1 MNHNMIGDLILN
13 DALELYGQPKWT
25 FGKNTC
31 NTYEVFVEK
40 VHMPD
45 GDVMP
50 AWPVVELIERDE
62 ALTLLFSRWFLENA
76 MRSACDLTEQT
87 DSNVTLSMNLL
98 PLYADRES
106 FVDEVVAMLKK
117 TGLKPQKMQ
126 FEVSEAQDLTERGI
140 ANLNA
145 LHDEHGIGTSTA
157 WSWINPTARWCPG
170 TSRPAAWWWR
180 FCTWRIRSIC
190 TCAPRASKT
199 RTSLSSSRSW
209 AASRARASSS
219 ASPWTWRR

>member
-45 GDVMP
+45 GDVIP

-76 MRSACDLTEQT
+76 MRFGLRPDR
-87 DSNVTLSMNLL
+87 
-98 PLYADRES
+98 ADGFQRDAVHE
-106 FVDEVVAMLKK
+106 
-117 TGLKPQKMQ
+117 
-126 FEVSEAQDLTERGI
+126 
-140 ANLNA
+140 
-145 LHDEHGIGTSTA
+145 
-157 WSWINPTARWCPG
+157 
-170 TSRPAAWWWR
+170 PAAPLCR
-180 FCTWRIRSIC
+180 SRILC
-190 TCAPRASKT
+190 G
-199 RTSLSSSRSW
+199 
-209 AASRARASSS
+209 
-219 ASPWTWRR
+219 

>member
-45 GDVMP
+45 GDVIP

-106 FVDEVVAMLKK
+106 FVDDVVAMLKK

-145 LHDEHGIGTSTA
+145 LHDEHGIRPVAGQFRHGTFQCRSA
-157 WSWINPTARWCPG
+157 ARGALRRPG
-170 TSRPAAWWWR
+170 AGQILWGA
-180 FCTWRIRSIC
+180 
-190 TCAPRASKT
+190 
-199 RTSLSSSRSW
+199 
-209 AASRARASSS
+209 RAR
-219 ASPWTWRR
+219 T

>member
-62 ALTLLFSRWFLENA
+62 ALTLLSAARGKETIDTFNTGESRG
-76 MRSACDLTEQT
+76 R
-87 DSNVTLSMNLL
+87 
-98 PLYADRES
+98 
-106 FVDEVVAMLKK
+106 
-117 TGLKPQKMQ
+117 
-126 FEVSEAQDLTERGI
+126 EVSHS
-140 ANLNA
+140 LNYQKLGKELMSQEPVA
-145 LHDEHGIGTSTA
+145 PL
-157 WSWINPTARWCPG
+157 C
-170 TSRPAAWWWR
+170 
-180 FCTWRIRSIC
+180 RS
-190 TCAPRASKT
+190 
-199 RTSLSSSRSW
+199 
-209 AASRARASSS
+209 
-219 ASPWTWRR
+219 